1 MGPRMAPRPAAGDEG
16 APRSCGRP
24 RAVGA
29 RRRPVRPIQHTPFQ
43 KGGYAAVV
51 PARGG
56 PLRPGQVSARQLCSF
71 AAQGGR

>member
-29 RRRPVRPIQHTPFQ
+29 RRRPVRPIQHTPWGTQ
-43 KGGYAAVV
+43 SVATVEKG
-51 PARGG
+51 
-56 PLRPGQVSARQLCSF
+56 
-71 AAQGGR
+71 